1 MKKGIKRVISVLVM
15 CALVA
20 MLSAC
25 GGKEE
30 SATCRLDQNG
40 TSIEIKIDAKGDTI
54 TKWTQ
59 TSTMST
65 EGLGEEMV
73 AALEGVIEEM
83 KTTYSQY
90 SNVKYTGTVSGDSV
104 TEVVE
109 IDMTDKDGV
118 QQLVDAGLL
127 PVEGNA
133 SRLSMKQTV
142 ENLKASGYTVE

>member
-1 MKKGIKRVISVLVM
+1 MKKGIKRVISVLVL

-20 MLSAC
+20 MLTAC

-30 SATCRLDQNG
+30 TTTCRLEQEDV
-40 TSIEIKIDAKGDTI
+40 IMEIKIDAKGDII

-59 TSTMST
+59 TSTIT
-65 EGLGEEMV
+65 NLDEDV
-73 AALEGVIEEM
+73 KAVLESVVDELKAG
-83 KTTYSQY
+83 YDGY
-90 SNVKYTGTVSGDSV
+90 SNVEYTTKFENDSFI
-104 TEVVE
+104 EVVA

-118 QQLVDAGLL
+118 KKLVDEGLL

-142 ENLKASGYTVE
+142 ENLKSQGYVVVE